1 MRLLRIDQVKEQTGL
16 SKASIYKQIRLGN
29 FPSGVKITSRSTAW
43 PSDHIEDWI
52 VKKIESQSSN
62 SSETNES
69 LPYRAQNDHDE

>member
-1 MRLLRIDQVKEQTGL
+1 MRLLRIDQVKQQTGL

-52 VKKIESQSSN
+52 NKQISKSKEK
-62 SSETNES
+62 
-69 LPYRAQNDHDE
+69 RGDE

>member
-43 PSDHIEDWI
+43 PSDRVEDWI
-52 VKKIESQSSN
+52 NKQIAK
-62 SSETNES
+62 SEQRYS
-69 LPYRAQNDHDE
+69 DE

>member
-29 FPSGVKITSRSTAW
+29 FPSGVKITNRSTAW

-52 VKKIESQSSN
+52 NKQIAR
-62 SSETNES
+62 SEE
-69 LPYRAQNDHDE
+69 RQGDE

>member
-1 MRLLRIDQVKEQTGL
+1 MRLLRIDQVKGQTGL

-52 VKKIESQSSN
+52 NKQISKSKEK
-62 SSETNES
+62 
-69 LPYRAQNDHDE
+69 RGDE

>member
-52 VKKIESQSSN
+52 NKQIAK
-62 SSETNES
+62 SEERHS
-69 LPYRAQNDHDE
+69 DE

>member
-52 VKKIESQSSN
+52 NKQISKSKEKHS
-62 SSETNES
+62 
-69 LPYRAQNDHDE
+69 DE

>member
-1 MRLLRIDQVKEQTGL
+1 MRLLRIDQVKQQTGL

-52 VKKIESQSSN
+52 NKQISKSKEK
-62 SSETNES
+62 
-69 LPYRAQNDHDE
+69 HGDE

>member
-52 VKKIESQSSN
+52 NKQISKSKEK
-62 SSETNES
+62 
-69 LPYRAQNDHDE
+69 RGDE